1 MHLVHMFAVS
11 RMLIY
16 ETWEKSMLSLMSE
29 VMKNKRLVVGP
40 ADNNLEVFAERYIFE
55 SL

>member
-1 MHLVHMFAVS
+1 MNLVHMFAVS

-16 ETWEKSMLSLMSE
+16 ETWEKSMLSFMS
-29 VMKNKRLVVGP
+29 
-40 ADNNLEVFAERYIFE
+40 DNLEVFAERYIFE